1 MKKKRK
7 LKIKYLSNA
16 KIKSI
21 FLKIMYVVISICIL
35 YNIVFVI
42 NTTITKKNYLSIFGI
57 SIFSMEDNIM
67 KPDISKNE
75 LIVTKNVRQEE
86 LKVNDIIAYRVN
98 DCIRINKIISINS
111 NDGKIVYGTKSN
123 QNYYPDI
130 EKISQKQIIGKMI
143 VHISGLGFLVNLLQS
158 KIFTLLA
165 MIVLILKV
173 FYNKYA
179 YQRLKE
185 RRRKKIH
192 VK

>member
-1 MKKKRK
+1 MKIGEKRKKLKKKRK
-7 LKIKYLSNA
+7 LKIKFLSNV

-21 FLKIMYVVISICIL
+21 FLKILYVVISICIL

-57 SIFSMEDNIM
+57 SILTMEDNIM

-143 VHISGLGFLVNLLQS
+143 VHISGL
-158 KIFTLLA
+158 
-165 MIVLILKV
+165 
-173 FYNKYA
+173 
-179 YQRLKE
+179 
-185 RRRKKIH
+185 
-192 VK
+192 